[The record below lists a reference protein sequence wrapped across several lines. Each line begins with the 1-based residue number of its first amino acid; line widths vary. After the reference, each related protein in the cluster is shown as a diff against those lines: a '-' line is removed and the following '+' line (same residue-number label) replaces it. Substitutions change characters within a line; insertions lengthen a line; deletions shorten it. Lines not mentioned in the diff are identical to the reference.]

1 MKHVCND
8 VYDFLSSKADSFPNQ
23 QWYEMTLDLI
33 ESRIYNPPASKTS
46 TTKPKDLIKLHF
58 VNKGMDTISITKIKN
73 EKNVKKNLPTQ
84 FNKTEQITAVHT
96 LTKTMQSKIFNH
108 KVFIKTLDTEDISG
122 NMNNLLF
129 NCTTSPFTDPNHEY
143 IVTGDILIVPNKKLR
158 KLLCKGLEYREP
170 VSINFSNCKAEIK
183 NSFTKFPS
191 DWCNKKGVPVKCLTQ
206 WISVVM
212 EEVNKKVKERKSKFN
227 FNFNFKV
234 KQVLTDPEVFSY
246 LNILQEQ
253 YVMCPIDKAA
263 NNIAFICKKYF
274 AQVPLKELGLLN
286 TTSNTYQ

>member
-96 LTKTMQSKIFNH
+96 LTKTIQSKIFNH
-108 KVFIKTLDTEDISG
+108 KVFIKTLDTEDILG
-122 NMNNLLF
+122 NM
-129 NCTTSPFTDPNHEY
+129 TTCFLTAQHHHLQIQTMS
-143 IVTGDILIVPNKKLR
+143 IL
-158 KLLCKGLEYREP
+158 
-170 VSINFSNCKAEIK
+170 
-183 NSFTKFPS
+183 
-191 DWCNKKGVPVKCLTQ
+191 
-206 WISVVM
+206 
-212 EEVNKKVKERKSKFN
+212 
-227 FNFNFKV
+227 
-234 KQVLTDPEVFSY
+234 
-246 LNILQEQ
+246 
-253 YVMCPIDKAA
+253 
-263 NNIAFICKKYF
+263 
-274 AQVPLKELGLLN
+274 
-286 TTSNTYQ
+286 